1 MYFLDWLGL
10 VSSVKNALV
19 VKDNALIDAS
29 YNLELTEQRLILLAI
44 LNARETGQGID
55 ATSVLRIHA
64 SDYMNHFNV
73 DKHASYEALKN
84 AVFNLFGRQFSY
96 TEKDTLTGKS
106 KQVRS
111 RWVQKIAYIDDIG
124 VLELAF
130 SMDVVPLITRLER
143 HFTSYQLEQVA
154 QLTSK
159 YAVRLYELI
168 ISWRERSNVP
178 FTDLKELRLKLGVE
192 DNEYPT
198 MDNFKRRVLDP
209 SIKQINKHTDII
221 ADYTQHKAGR
231 TITGFTFMFTQK
243 KQPKDVTPKPKKAES
258 KPKSIKQEEQLD
270 WMTSDVL
277 DRFISILPSQQQAI
291 LDQIEPTLKGATQAR
306 FKVARVGSIKQLVT
320 EFSMDIND
328 ALMRS

>member
-1 MYFLDWLGL
+1 
-10 VSSVKNALV
+10 V

-55 ATSVLRIHA
+55 ANSVLRIHA
-64 SDYMNHFNV
+64 SDYMSHFDV

-84 AVFNLFGRQFSY
+84 AVSNLFGRQFSY
-96 TEKDTLTGKS
+96 TEKDELTGKS

-130 SMDVVPLITRLER
+130 TMDVVPLITRLEQ

-168 ISWRERSNVP
+168 ISWRERGNVP
-178 FTDLKELRLKLGVE
+178 FTGLKELRLKLGVE

-198 MDNFKRRVLDP
+198 MDNFKRRVLDH
-209 SIKQINKHTDII
+209 SIKQINTHTDII
-221 ADYTQHKAGR
+221 ANYEQHKAGR
-231 TITGFTFMFTQK
+231 VITGFSFSFTPK
-243 KQPKDVTPKPKKAES
+243 KQPKNVTPKAKKSAT
-258 KPKSIKQEEQLD
+258 KQEEQID
-270 WMTSDVL
+270 WMTVDIL
-277 DRFISILPSQQQAI
+277 DRFIGLSMAQQQAA
-291 LDQIEPTLKGATQAR
+291 LDRAEARLKGAKLAR
-306 FKVARVGSIKQLVT
+306 FKAARSGSVKQLMM
-320 EFSMDIND
+320 EFSLDINE
-328 ALMRS
+328 AMMKNIQ

>member
-1 MYFLDWLGL
+1 M
-10 VSSVKNALV
+10 KNSLV

-55 ATSVLRIHA
+55 ANSVLRIHA
-64 SDYMNHFNV
+64 SDYMSHFNV

-96 TEKDTLTGKS
+96 TEKDVLTGKS

-130 SMDVVPLITRLER
+130 SMDVVPLITRLEQ

-159 YAVRLYELI
+159 YAVRLYELVI
-168 ISWRERSNVP
+168 AWREVGNVP
-178 FTDLKELRLKLGVE
+178 FISLKDLRCKLGVE
-192 DNEYPT
+192 DNEYT
-198 MDNFKRRVLDP
+198 AMSDFKKRVLDP
-209 SIKQINKHTDII
+209 SIKQVNKHTDIT
-221 ADYTQHKAGR
+221 AGYDQHKAGR
-231 TITGFTFMFTQK
+231 VITGFSFYFKQK
-243 KQPKDVTPKPKKAES
+243 KIKPTAKPKPS
-258 KPKSIKQEEQLD
+258 KTETQIN
-270 WMTSDVL
+270 WINSDVL
-277 DRFISILPSQQQAI
+277 ERFNSLPKEQQKAI
-291 LDQIEPTLKGATQAR
+291 VADTETRLNGLSQAR
-306 FKVARVGSIKQLVT
+306 FKVAKSSSNERLIAEFAIEINEAIMRAAALV
-320 EFSMDIND
+320 
-328 ALMRS
+328 

>member
-1 MYFLDWLGL
+1 M
-10 VSSVKNALV
+10 KNSLV

-55 ATSVLRIHA
+55 ANSVLRIHA
-64 SDYMNHFNV
+64 SDYMSHFNV

-96 TEKDTLTGKS
+96 TEKDELTGKS

-130 SMDVVPLITRLER
+130 SMDVVPLITRLEQ

-168 ISWRERSNVP
+168 ISWRERGNVP
-178 FTDLKELRLKLGVE
+178 FTGLKELRLKLGVE

-231 TITGFTFMFTQK
+231 TITGFSFTFTQK
-243 KQPKDVTPKPKKAES
+243 KQPKDVTPKPKKAEP

-270 WMTSDVL
+270 WMTADIL
-277 DRFISILPSQQQAI
+277 DRFIGLSMAQQQSV
-291 LDQIEPTLKGATQAR
+291 LDKVEATLKGAKQAR
-306 FKVARVGSIKQLVT
+306 FKAAKGGSVKQLMA
-320 EFSMDIND
+320 EFSLDINE
-328 ALMRS
+328 ALMTL

>member
-1 MYFLDWLGL
+1 M
-10 VSSVKNALV
+10 KNVLV
-19 VKDNALIDAS
+19 VKGNALIDAS

-44 LNARETGQGID
+44 LNARETGHGID
-55 ATSVLRIHA
+55 ANSVLRIHA
-64 SDYMNHFNV
+64 SDYMSHFNV

-96 TEKDTLTGKS
+96 TEKDVLTGKS

-111 RWVQKIAYIDDIG
+111 RWVQKIAYIDDIA

-130 SMDVVPLITRLER
+130 SMDVVPLITRLEQ

-168 ISWRERSNVP
+168 ISWRERGNVP

-192 DNEYPT
+192 DNEYIA
-198 MDNFKRRVLDP
+198 MSDFKKRVLDP

-243 KQPKDVTPKPKKAES
+243 KQHKDVTPKPKKAEP

-270 WMTSDVL
+270 WMTADIL
-277 DRFISILPSQQQAI
+277 DRFIGLSMAQQQSV
-291 LDQIEPTLKGATQAR
+291 LDKVEATLKGAKQAR
-306 FKVARVGSIKQLVT
+306 FKAAKGGSVKQLMA

-328 ALMRS
+328 VLMCS

>member
-1 MYFLDWLGL
+1 M
-10 VSSVKNALV
+10 KNALV

-55 ATSVLRIHA
+55 ANSVLRIHA
-64 SDYMNHFNV
+64 SDYMSHFDV

-84 AVFNLFGRQFSY
+84 AVSNLFGRQFSY
-96 TEKDTLTGKS
+96 TEKDELTGKS

-130 SMDVVPLITRLER
+130 TMDVVPLITRLEQ

-168 ISWRERSNVP
+168 ISWRERGNVP
-178 FTDLKELRLKLGVE
+178 FTGLKELRLKLGVE

-198 MDNFKRRVLDP
+198 MDNFKRRVLDH
-209 SIKQINKHTDII
+209 SIKQINTHTDII
-221 ADYTQHKAGR
+221 ANYEQHKAGR
-231 TITGFTFMFTQK
+231 VITGFSFSFTPK
-243 KQPKDVTPKPKKAES
+243 KQPKNVTPKAKKSAT
-258 KPKSIKQEEQLD
+258 KQEEQID
-270 WMTSDVL
+270 WMTVDIL
-277 DRFISILPSQQQAI
+277 DRFIGLSTAQQQTT
-291 LDQIEPTLKGATQAR
+291 LDKAEARLKGAKQAR
-306 FKVARVGSIKQLVT
+306 FKAAKGGSMKQLIT
-320 EFSMDIND
+320 EFSLDINE
-328 ALMRS
+328 AMMKNIQ

>member
-1 MYFLDWLGL
+1 M
-10 VSSVKNALV
+10 KNVLV

-44 LNARETGQGID
+44 LNARETGHGID
-55 ATSVLRIHA
+55 ANSVLRIHA
-64 SDYMNHFNV
+64 SDYMSHFNV

-96 TEKDTLTGKS
+96 TEKDVLTGKS

-111 RWVQKIAYIDDIG
+111 RWVQKIAYIDDIA

-130 SMDVVPLITRLER
+130 SMDVVPLITRLEQ

-168 ISWRERSNVP
+168 ISWRERGNVP

-192 DNEYPT
+192 DNEYIA
-198 MDNFKRRVLDP
+198 MSDFKKRVLDP

-243 KQPKDVTPKPKKAES
+243 KQHKDVTPKPKKAEP

-270 WMTSDVL
+270 WMTADIL
-277 DRFISILPSQQQAI
+277 DRFIGLSMAQQQSV
-291 LDQIEPTLKGATQAR
+291 LDKVEATLKGAKQAR
-306 FKVARVGSIKQLVT
+306 FKAAKGGSVKQLMA

-328 ALMRS
+328 VLMCS

>member
-1 MYFLDWLGL
+1 M
-10 VSSVKNALV
+10 KNALV

-55 ATSVLRIHA
+55 ANSVLRIHA
-64 SDYMNHFNV
+64 SDYMSHFDV

-84 AVFNLFGRQFSY
+84 AVSNLFGRQFSY
-96 TEKDTLTGKS
+96 TEKDELTGKS

-130 SMDVVPLITRLER
+130 TMDVVPLITRLEQ

-168 ISWRERSNVP
+168 ISWRERGNVP
-178 FTDLKELRLKLGVE
+178 FTGLKELRLKLGVE

-198 MDNFKRRVLDP
+198 MDNFKRRVLDH
-209 SIKQINKHTDII
+209 SIKQINTHTDII
-221 ADYTQHKAGR
+221 ANYEQHKAGR
-231 TITGFTFMFTQK
+231 VITGFSFSFTPK
-243 KQPKDVTPKPKKAES
+243 KQPKNVTPKAKKSAT
-258 KPKSIKQEEQLD
+258 KQEEQID
-270 WMTSDVL
+270 WMTVDIL
-277 DRFISILPSQQQAI
+277 DRFIGLSMAQQQAA
-291 LDQIEPTLKGATQAR
+291 LDRAEARLKGAKLAR
-306 FKVARVGSIKQLVT
+306 FKAARSGSVKQLMM
-320 EFSMDIND
+320 EFSLDINE
-328 ALMRS
+328 AMMKNIQ